1 MNVEGSDHRIA
12 GRDYNESRLGSQINN
27 SNVVNLHM
35 PRSGEDLLSG
45 ELLTTQ
51 QQNEIRDLVRKLSDI
66 SGRDMTQVWRSF
78 SNQFQGKMYKDLP
91 IEWFREAYRW
101 LKSEIE
107 QEERKAPPPVAAY
120 KSAAQPPT
128 RSVVEPCYRCL
139 TATQTLAENRR
150 SLVLVSAMAVLAIA
164 AAVFFGVRSQALAAE
179 AEVARAQ
186 LSLCEYGG
194 QSYRVGSIIDNAKA
208 PDLECVGAPGQV
220 ASWQKL
226 AVKAPAKRVRRG

>member
-12 GRDYNESRLGSQINN
+12 GRDYNESHLGSQINN
-27 SNVVNLHM
+27 SNVVNLHI

-45 ELLTTQ
+45 ELLTIQ
-51 QQNEIRDLVRKLSDI
+51 QQNEIRDLVRKLSDV

-91 IEWFREAYRW
+91 IEWFRDAYRW

-107 QEERKAPPPVAAY
+107 HEERKAPSAATY
-120 KSAAQPPT
+120 KSVASPPT

-139 TATQTLAENRR
+139 TATQTLAEDRR
-150 SLVLVSAMAVLAIA
+150 SLVVVSVMAVLAIA

-179 AEVARAQ
+179 ADAARAQ

-226 AVKAPAKRVRRG
+226 AVRTPAKRVRRG